1 VGAAWAN
8 WAQGGGAPGAAGPA
22 GVGPRR
28 GRERK
33 RGERKREKKERKD
46 LLLIFEIRS
55 FYMNAFALSK
65 QSKEMQGSAW
75 CIKQHKVFR
84 VFSLHGNSKPN
95 PARTFGKGQGLAR
108 EKEKEKVTPEFWRV
122 KKRKKNST
130 AKFGALQPR
139 SDNTPPPCT
148 FHIRDLGK

>member
-1 VGAAWAN
+1 MRENERERERVWGKRGGGRGVGGEGGGGGGEGAGG
-8 WAQGGGAPGAAGPA
+8 AQGGAPGAAGPA

-28 GRERK
+28 GRERD
-33 RGERKREKKERKD
+33 RRERKREKEIKD

-84 VFSLHGNSKPN
+84 VFL
-95 PARTFGKGQGLAR
+95 TR
-108 EKEKEKVTPEFWRV
+108 EFQTESR
-122 KKRKKNST
+122 
-130 AKFGALQPR
+130 
-139 SDNTPPPCT
+139 
-148 FHIRDLGK
+148 

>member
-1 VGAAWAN
+1 MRGREKELGKKGRWGAVGPAK
-8 WAQGGGAPGAAGPA
+8 AQEGAPGAAGPA

-33 RGERKREKKERKD
+33 KRREKEREKRERKEKEN
-46 LLLIFEIRS
+46 IFEIRS

-84 VFSLHGNSKPN
+84 VFL
-95 PARTFGKGQGLAR
+95 TR
-108 EKEKEKVTPEFWRV
+108 EIQTESR
-122 KKRKKNST
+122 
-130 AKFGALQPR
+130 
-139 SDNTPPPCT
+139 
-148 FHIRDLGK
+148 